1 MRTRLAP
8 LSFANFIIGSG
19 GFIVAGL
26 LNELVADLRVSV
38 QVAGQLFSGYSLA
51 LAIGAPLLAWLTTR
65 IERRV
70 LLAGCLL
77 VYALL
82 HFASALAPGYGA
94 LLALRVLAG
103 ASAAIITPQAVATA
117 GLMVPAQQRGSAIGM
132 VFLGFSL
139 STVLGVPLGSLLG
152 NHYGWRV
159 AFAVIG
165 GLSLVG
171 MLWVW
176 FAVPPRLYV
185 APMDGKAWR
194 QLGGNPVV
202 LLVVATT
209 VVLGTGQFVLFSYL
223 APALKESLNA
233 SGQTVSLMFLW
244 FGVAGVTGNMLGT
257 RSIDRLGAGRVVTI
271 ALGFIFAGVLF
282 WGCAHGSMAL
292 TLLAIL
298 LWGLGVFACNM
309 AQQARLVGAAPELAS
324 ASVALNSS
332 GIYLGQALGGAGGAM
347 LITFDGMGD
356 LSWVGAAL
364 LACAIGMVLVTARLA
379 PASATPP
386 LRS

>member
-1 MRTRLAP
+1 MRARLAP

-26 LNELVADLRVSV
+26 LNELIADLQVSV
-38 QVAGQLFSGYSLA
+38 QAAGQLFSGYSLA

-65 IERRV
+65 VERRV

-77 VYALL
+77 VYAVL

-103 ASAAIITPQAVATA
+103 AAAAIITPQAVATA

-152 NHYGWRV
+152 THYGWRV

-165 GLSLVG
+165 AFSLIG

-176 FAVPPRLYV
+176 FAVPPRLFV

-194 QLGGNPVV
+194 QLGSNPVV

-223 APALKESLNA
+223 APALKESLGA
-233 SGQTVSLMFLW
+233 SGQTVSLIFLW
-244 FGVAGVTGNMLGT
+244 FGVAGVTGNMLAA
-257 RSIDRLGAGRVVTI
+257 RRIDRLGAARVVTI
-271 ALGFIFAGVLF
+271 ALCFILAGLLLWGF
-282 WGCAHGSMAL
+282 AHGSLAM
-292 TLLAIL
+292 TLLAIAA
-298 LWGLGVFACNM
+298 WGLGVFACNM
-309 AQQARLVGAAPELAS
+309 AQQARLVGAAPQLAS

-332 GIYLGQALGGAGGAM
+332 GIYLGQALGGAGGGM
-347 LITFDGMGD
+347 LISMRGMGD
-356 LSWVGAAL
+356 LNWVGAAL
-364 LACAIGMVLVTARLA
+364 LACAIGMALLTRRY
-379 PASATPP
+379 TP
-386 LRS
+386 RA